1 MLICTMVM
9 LPLAQILSG
18 LKCSQAAAA
27 TKTGLFIVPQLDL
40 NPHVKQISKI
50 QSQVIIF
57 PPPLAVKLSSSFPH
71 PVCLCVCVC
80 VHKQLLSPVQPKICT
95 KWLHTLTWLNN
106 VWSGVTPNLY
116 HPLICCASSPLHQP
130 NHTRI
135 PFPRA
140 VFWKQRLW
148 H

>member
-27 TKTGLFIVPQLDL
+27 TKTGLFIVPALDL
-40 NPHVKQISKI
+40 NPRVKQISKS
-50 QSQVIIF
+50 QSGAIIF
-57 PPPLAVKLSSSFPH
+57 PPPSLSNCHLHFRTRRA
-71 PVCLCVCVC
+71 CVCVC
-80 VHKQLLSPVQPKICT
+80 VQKQLPSPVQPKICT
-95 KWLHTLTWLNN
+95 KWLHTLTWLND
-106 VWSGVTPNLY
+106 VWSGATPNLH

-148 H
+148 R